1 MTRTAENSIALVINN
16 YEPTYREFQRIV
28 GIAWWDD
35 DDNTWNDLDTA
46 AKALR
51 GLVSELD
58 PDEDGFSDLK
68 GIDYSSVD
76 WESIITEELEE
87 LNIQEGRGRTAGL

>member
-1 MTRTAENSIALVINN
+1 MTRTAEEWISLVINN
-16 YEPTYREFQRIV
+16 DYDTYQELMRII

-35 DDNTWNDLDTA
+35 DDNTWNDVNKA

-51 GLVSELD
+51 GFVSELD
-58 PDEDGFSDLK
+58 PNVDGFSDLK
-68 GIDYSSVD
+68 GIDYSSVN

-87 LNIQEGRGRTAGL
+87 LNVQDGRERSAGL